1 MTFLEKTPVNIEE
14 ARAWILAHKAS
25 TRLSWPAI
33 ARAIGEKMADSTLSL
48 FANDKYIGHNDKIAE
63 AISRYRTTYEEQ
75 VALSFEAPKI
85 PGFIKTRTAATFL
98 GILSWAHRGRIV
110 SVSGGPGTGK
120 SWAIRHYAE
129 TNSAA
134 YVISLSPTMAGVN
147 NLLLEVLTAIG
158 RMEDKGPPQQMSAAI
173 RKFFTRHKGLLIFDE
188 AQNLSEK
195 AMEEIRSWWD
205 ATGVGIALFG
215 NHHVVS
221 KLAIDKGGVSM
232 AQLTSRISWTHDQL
246 LPKEEDIRD
255 LLAEWGVEDEAQIK
269 FLLGRGSTAG
279 GLRNI
284 TMELEA
290 ANFLASSEGRK
301 VTLRDLK
308 EAAEQHERKGRL

>member
-1 MTFLEKTPVNIEE
+1 MTMLEKTPVNIEE
-14 ARAWILAHKAS
+14 LRAWILAHKTE
-25 TRLSWPAI
+25 TRMSWPAI
-33 ARAIGEKMADSTLSL
+33 TRAIGEKMADSTLQL
-48 FANDKYIGHNDKIAE
+48 FAKGTYAGNNERIAE
-63 AISRYRTTYEEQ
+63 TVARYRTTYEEQ
-75 VALSFEAPKI
+75 VALSFEAPNI
-85 PGFIKTRTAATFL
+85 PGFIKTKSAATFL

-110 SVSGGPGTGK
+110 SVNGGPGTGK
-120 SWAIRHYAE
+120 SMAIKHYIA

-134 YVISLSPTMAGVN
+134 YVVNMSPTKAGVN
-147 NLLLEVLTAIG
+147 NMLLEVLSAIG
-158 RMEDKGPPQQMSAAI
+158 RTEDKGPPQQMSAAI
-173 RKFFTRHKGLLIFDE
+173 RKFFHKHQGLLVFDE

-215 NHHVVS
+215 NHHVVT
-221 KLAIDKGGVSM
+221 KLSVDKGGVSM

-246 LPKEEDIRD
+246 LPKEEDILD
-255 LLAEWGVEDEAQIK
+255 ILAEWGVEDPAQIK
-269 FLLGRGSTAG
+269 FLLARGSTAG
-279 GLRNI
+279 GLRNV

-290 ANFLASSEGRK
+290 ANFLASSEGRN